1 MTDQRKYKQSD
12 VALVYERF
20 GDFIKLKEG
29 ERKELYSAQEIE
41 MLECLGKPPRQVEM
55 EFKKKWKPLD
65 TARTEA
71 EKHKAEGKLWF
82 IVD

>member
-1 MTDQRKYKQSD
+1 MTDLRNFKQSD

-29 ERKELYSAQEIE
+29 ERKELYSVQKIE
-41 MLECLGKPPRQVEM
+41 MLEYLGKPARQVEM
-55 EFKKKWKPLD
+55 ECKKKWIPLD
-65 TARTEA
+65 IARRES
-71 EKHKAEGKLWF
+71 EKHKAEGKFWF